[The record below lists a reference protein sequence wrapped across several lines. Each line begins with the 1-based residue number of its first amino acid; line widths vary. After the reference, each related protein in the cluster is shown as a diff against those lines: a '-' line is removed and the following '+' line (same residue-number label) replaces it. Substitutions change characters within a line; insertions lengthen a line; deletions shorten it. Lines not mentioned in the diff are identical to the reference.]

1 MNDLASVTQA
11 MGTPKY
17 KGMLQALTQFRDQA
31 AQALVPQLGPHRKV
45 TSAPTP
51 DTAET
56 TTEPEEDRCGGGLDG
71 IGIED
76 IGDRIEAPT
85 TNAVVSSGVDTVD
98 SNGLNEGSSTK
109 ANTTW

>member
-1 MNDLASVTQA
+1 MNDLASVTHA

-17 KGMLQALTQFRDQA
+17 KGMPQALTQFRDQA
-31 AQALVPQLGPHRKV
+31 AQAIVPQLGPHRKI

-56 TTEPEEDRCGGGLDG
+56 TAEPEVNSCGGGLDS

-76 IGDRIEAPT
+76 TGDRIEA
-85 TNAVVSSGVDTVD
+85 SSC
-98 SNGLNEGSSTK
+98 
-109 ANTTW
+109 